1 MRNFLVLAVG
11 LGLGAASCAAQE
23 HAELLEMNHLL
34 FTTQMMSRDP
44 SYLLEHSDETYVVV
58 GPGGVVEDRDQVI
71 AGLRAFVGVD
81 SVVVSRE
88 RVHGGGD
95 VAIVTNRLDVH
106 GEIALPITRLGG
118 LTVTTT
124 YRRDRDR
131 WVALSRVS
139 TPCNPIAEERGL
151 C

>member
-1 MRNFLVLAVG
+1 MLRGVALWL
-11 LGLGAASCAAQE
+11 LASCAAQE

-44 SYLLEHSDETYVVV
+44 SYLLEHSDETCVVV

-81 SVVVSRE
+81 SVVISR
-88 RVHGGGD
+88 
-95 VAIVTNRLDVH
+95 VAI
-106 GEIALPITRLGG
+106 
-118 LTVTTT
+118 
-124 YRRDRDR
+124 
-131 WVALSRVS
+131 SRVS